1 MHADY
6 PGPKKSET
14 SAQLHW
20 VMSQVFPTLIPNV
33 VFEGSLLRAFQ
44 SNVSLFRDCL
54 NARDV
59 QQASRPR
66 TNIARNLT

>member
-1 MHADY
+1 
-6 PGPKKSET
+6 
-14 SAQLHW
+14 
-20 VMSQVFPTLIPNV
+20 MSQVFPTLIPNV

-66 TNIARNLT
+66 TNIARDLT